1 MDAWKFF
8 GVVNEMLLRQQA
20 QRASGVLLSM
30 HQQSGSQCEIRPE
43 MAFNEVSP
51 CAGGSLCSDS
61 EGVKP

>member
-8 GVVNEMLLRQQA
+8 GAVNETLLRWQA
-20 QRASGVLLSM
+20 QRASGALLSLPR
-30 HQQSGSQCEIRPE
+30 QSGSQCEIRPE

-61 EGVKP
+61 EGV